1 MGRRRISLNSII
13 LTESALHA
21 DEVGGG
27 YSFPAQRMLN
37 FEACT
42 VSYFPAI
49 CWDQAHRVE
58 SKVHNESNVFS
69 PKVPLHLPGFHT
81 EHGST
86 HSSNQ

>member
-1 MGRRRISLNSII
+1 MKRRRISLNSII

-21 DEVGGG
+21 DEVSGG
-27 YSFPAQRMLN
+27 YSVPAQRMLN

-58 SKVHNESNVFS
+58 SKVHTVSNVFS
-69 PKVPLHLPGFHT
+69 PSVLLHLPSFHT
-81 EHGST
+81 DHGSED
-86 HSSNQ
+86 SWDA